1 MTEHPTPYHGHR
13 RSSPQAVSSPTHP
26 TIHTIATTII
36 TIVPKTLHH
45 HHYCICRGH
54 TTVNITTY
62 PRSLDRRATCRS
74 LYRRTTCAE
83 PSSSPRAAPSC
94 QFRWVL
100 RPPSESW
107 NPNRCGRATSVDP
120 PLLLVRAF
128 PLRTCRRRSAT
139 APENALPGRRHP
151 PCRSG
156 LVALFLRTAVPPT
169 YPLVPGAPKS
179 PFFP

>member
-13 RSSPQAVSSPTHP
+13 RSSPQSVSSSTHP

-62 PRSLDRRATCRS
+62 PRSLDRRATRRS

-94 QFRWVL
+94 QFRSGP
-100 RPPSESW
+100 PPSARELE
-107 NPNRCGRATSVDP
+107 P
-120 PLLLVRAF
+120 
-128 PLRTCRRRSAT
+128 
-139 APENALPGRRHP
+139 
-151 PCRSG
+151 
-156 LVALFLRTAVPPT
+156 
-169 YPLVPGAPKS
+169 
-179 PFFP
+179 